1 LEKKKKKSNMNL
13 YLIKRR
19 DMKDIFLKL
28 QDILADFI
36 NNPIKHGITV
46 SYFIISAGAA
56 IWLVLFSL
64 SFVMKILGL

>member
-1 LEKKKKKSNMNL
+1 
-13 YLIKRR
+13 
-19 DMKDIFLKL
+19 MKDVILKL
-28 QDILADFI
+28 QDFLVDFL

-64 SFVMKILGL
+64 NFVMKILGL

>member
-1 LEKKKKKSNMNL
+1 
-13 YLIKRR
+13 
-19 DMKDIFLKL
+19 MKDIFLKL
-28 QDILADFI
+28 QDFLVDFL